1 MSNKFEVEKLL
12 KTIND
17 TLLTACKTNE
27 LSATV
32 GLSSKMGNPKEWD
45 SLSFVA
51 VYLAVTEEF
60 NVDADD
66 DDAIY
71 FMSVEKIIQFLND
84 VL

>member
-1 MSNKFEVEKLL
+1 MSNKFEAERLFKS
-12 KTIND
+12 IND
-17 TLLTACKTNE
+17 ALLASCNKSE
-27 LSATV
+27 LSASIN
-32 GLSSKMGNPKEWD
+32 LSSKMRDPREWD

-60 NVDADD
+60 NVEAED

-71 FMSVEKIIQFLND
+71 FMSVEKIIQFLDD